1 MPIAR
6 SYMCGEC
13 SHRMELVLSAEE
25 WDAPAPSCEAC
36 DAREMNQEFRPP
48 AIGGSLR
55 GKARGIAEDIIANDY
70 NVANIKFDNR
80 QGGTPK
86 VRYKDET
93 ANLPK
98 GAWQAAQQ
106 TLQQAIDVGRQHR
119 QHRYSDGPQGNGLD
133 VLQSALNTGQQPD
146 LIAASKR
153 RAIKVW

>member
-13 SHRMELVLSAEE
+13 GHRMEVILSAEE
-25 WDAPAPSCEAC
+25 WDSPLPSCEAC

-55 GKARGIAEDIIANDY
+55 GKAARIAEDIMANDY
-70 NVANIKFDNR
+70 NVANASFGNR
-80 QGGTPK
+80 QGGVPK
-86 VRYKDET
+86 VRYKDQSP
-93 ANLPK
+93 NLPP
-98 GAWQAAQQ
+98 GAWQQAQA
-106 TLQQAIDVGRQHR
+106 TLQQAVDIGKSHR
-119 QHRYSDGPQGNGLD
+119 QHRYSEGPQGNGLD
-133 VLQSALNTGQQPD
+133 VLKAALDSGQQPD

>member
-13 SHRMELVLSAEE
+13 GHRMEVVLLAEQ
-25 WDAPAPSCEAC
+25 WDAAAPSCEDC
-36 DAREMNQEFRPP
+36 DAREMNQEFHPP

-55 GKARGIAEDIIANDY
+55 GKARNIAEDIIANDY

-86 VRYKDET
+86 VRYKDQTGPLE
-93 ANLPK
+93 P
-98 GAWQAAQQ
+98 GAWQKAQE
-106 TLQQAIDVGRQHR
+106 TLQQAVDIGKSHR
-119 QHRYSDGPQGNGLD
+119 NHRYANGPQGNGLD
-133 VLQSALNTGQQPD
+133 VLKAALNSGEQPD

-153 RAIKVW
+153 RAIKIW

>member
-13 SHRMELVLSAEE
+13 GHRMEVVLSAEE
-25 WDAPAPSCEAC
+25 WDAPAPSCEEC

-55 GKARGIAEDIIANDY
+55 GKARGIAEDIMANDY
-70 NVANIKFDNR
+70 NVANAKFDNR

-86 VRYKDET
+86 IRYKDET
-93 ANLPK
+93 AGLPK

-106 TLQQAIDVGRQHR
+106 TLQQAIDVGRHHR
-119 QHRYSDGPQGNGLD
+119 QHRYADGPQGNGLD
-133 VLQSALNTGQQPD
+133 VLQAALGSGDQPD